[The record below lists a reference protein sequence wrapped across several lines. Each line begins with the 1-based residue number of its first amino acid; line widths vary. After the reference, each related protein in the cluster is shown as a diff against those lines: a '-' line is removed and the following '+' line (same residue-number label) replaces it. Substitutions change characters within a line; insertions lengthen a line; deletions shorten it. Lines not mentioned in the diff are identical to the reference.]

1 MAGQQICLKWNSFQ
15 SNIVTSFEN
24 LWEEEGLV
32 DVTLASD
39 GQCIRAHKV
48 ILSACSPFFRRV
60 FQSNPCQHPVI
71 ILQDVHFTELESL
84 LCFVYKGEVNIEQ
97 ENLPALLRAAETLQ
111 IRGLSGASEQLREKL
126 GVSGTKEQLTPS
138 HSPQDGPPPMKRQ
151 RNLQQ
156 SQSPPLPDTPLA
168 LTPTSR
174 PIRSRHPSTS
184 SVEPWEQPQQPGEP
198 EYPPKVE
205 PRDSESCS
213 PVPHS
218 MTVEESL
225 DNSTDGSGATT
236 LDLAQTQ
243 GKLASLDASHIKGEA
258 DESGLD
264 LLLLPY
270 QKLPY
275 ACLLPRAQVLATW
288 AKARTLEQLAC
299 DLMKILFST
308 EERILCNVNGKMG
321 KRQFNVHK
329 IQLIRE
335 VLHFFSNLPPS
346 EFEEQWKSC
355 VTKIDTANRGLKRNL
370 VLRGRKAT
378 CSLDGSIR
386 RGIFSSSLWYL
397 YIKILEGENI
407 SSTGNFTV
415 LKQFLVQYTS
425 LSFLQ
430 YTSGVQFNPSYPSTA
445 GTIAFGLTEPS
456 SKNFP
461 YPPFPCPFC
470 DRAYTSWGFR
480 RRHIKAV
487 HTQSPSLS
495 CKWCLQVLPSHSDWE
510 QHVMSE
516 HNLSAEDAHKGLLIL
531 EEAHM
536 VLQIPNPTRL
546 DTFVSMIKKSSAN
559 NDSNSENCSTS
570 GTNLKNKV

>member
-48 ILSACSPFFRRV
+48 ILSACSPFFRKV

-97 ENLPALLRAAETLQ
+97 DNLPALLRAAETLQ
-111 IRGLSGASEQLREKL
+111 IRGLSGASEQVKEKMA
-126 GVSGTKEQLTPS
+126 VCTKKSALISSQES
-138 HSPQDGPPPMKRQ
+138 SQDGPPPVKRQ
-151 RNLQQ
+151 RSLQR

-184 SVEPWEQPQQPGEP
+184 SVEPWEHPQQPNEP
-198 EYPPKVE
+198 EFPPKVE
-205 PRDSESCS
+205 PRDNESCS
-213 PVPHS
+213 PSPHLLS
-218 MTVEESL
+218 VEEPL
-225 DNSTDGSGATT
+225 EDSTDVSLGTT

-243 GKLASLDASHIKGEA
+243 GKLAGSDASQMKGFSKSEGSTFLA
-258 DESGLD
+258 DPNYD
-264 LLLLPY
+264 P
-270 QKLPY
+270 
-275 ACLLPRAQVLATW
+275 
-288 AKARTLEQLAC
+288 
-299 DLMKILFST
+299 
-308 EERILCNVNGKMG
+308 
-321 KRQFNVHK
+321 
-329 IQLIRE
+329 IQ
-335 VLHFFSNLPPS
+335 
-346 EFEEQWKSC
+346 
-355 VTKIDTANRGLKRNL
+355 A
-370 VLRGRKAT
+370 
-378 CSLDGSIR
+378 
-386 RGIFSSSLWYL
+386 
-397 YIKILEGENI
+397 
-407 SSTGNFTV
+407 
-415 LKQFLVQYTS
+415 
-425 LSFLQ
+425 
-430 YTSGVQFNPSYPSTA
+430 
-445 GTIAFGLTEPS
+445 

-487 HTQSPSLS
+487 HTQSPRLS
-495 CKWCLQVLPSHSDWE
+495 CKWCLQVLPSHNDWE

-516 HNLSAEDAHKGLLIL
+516 HNLSPGDAHNGLLIL

-546 DTFVSMIKKSSAN
+546 DTFVSMIKKSSN
-559 NDSNSENCSTS
+559 NDADKSSVS
-570 GTNLKNKV
+570 GTSQDPEAANETPKTGT

>member
-15 SNIVTSFEN
+15 SNIVTSFES

-111 IRGLSGASEQLREKL
+111 IRGLSGASEQVKEKM
-126 GVSGTKEQLTPS
+126 GVCSTKKGTLPPPQES
-138 HSPQDGPPPMKRQ
+138 SPDGPPPVKRQ
-151 RNLQQ
+151 RSLQQ

-184 SVEPWEQPQQPGEP
+184 SVEPWEQPQQPNEP
-198 EYPPKVE
+198 EVPPKVE
-205 PRDSESCS
+205 PRDSESGS
-213 PVPHS
+213 PSPHLLA
-218 MTVEESL
+218 VEEAL
-225 DNSTDGSGATT
+225 EDSTDGSLGTT
-236 LDLAQTQ
+236 LDLAQAQ
-243 GKLASLDASHIKGEA
+243 GKLTGSDSSQMKGYSKSESSFHA
-258 DESGLD
+258 D
-264 LLLLPY
+264 
-270 QKLPY
+270 
-275 ACLLPRAQVLATW
+275 
-288 AKARTLEQLAC
+288 
-299 DLMKILFST
+299 
-308 EERILCNVNGKMG
+308 
-321 KRQFNVHK
+321 
-329 IQLIRE
+329 
-335 VLHFFSNLPPS
+335 
-346 EFEEQWKSC
+346 
-355 VTKIDTANRGLKRNL
+355 
-370 VLRGRKAT
+370 
-378 CSLDGSIR
+378 
-386 RGIFSSSLWYL
+386 
-397 YIKILEGENI
+397 
-407 SSTGNFTV
+407 
-415 LKQFLVQYTS
+415 
-425 LSFLQ
+425 LSYDPTQ
-430 YTSGVQFNPSYPSTA
+430 A
-445 GTIAFGLTEPS
+445 

-487 HTQSPSLS
+487 HTQSPRLS

-516 HNLSAEDAHKGLLIL
+516 HNLSPGDAHNGLLIL

-546 DTFVSMIKKSSAN
+546 DTFVSMIKKSGS
-559 NDSNSENCSTS
+559 SEADKSS
-570 GTNLKNKV
+570 GSGSSQDPETTLNPTKTGT

>member
-1 MAGQQICLKWNSFQ
+1 MTGQQICLKWNSFQ
-15 SNIVTSFEN
+15 SNIVTSFES

-111 IRGLSGASEQLREKL
+111 IRGLSGASEQM
-126 GVSGTKEQLTPS
+126 GVSSKKE
-138 HSPQDGPPPMKRQ
+138 SPTSESPLDDAPPLKRQ

-184 SVEPWEQPQQPGEP
+184 SVEPWEQPQQPYEP

-205 PRDSESCS
+205 PRDNESSS
-213 PVPHS
+213 PPLHAV
-218 MTVEESL
+218 TVEEPH
-225 DNSTDGSGATT
+225 DDSTDVSLGTT
-236 LDLAQTQ
+236 LDTAHTQ
-243 GKLASLDASHIKGEA
+243 GKLTVLDKSQIKGEA

-321 KRQFNVHK
+321 KRQFNVYK

-335 VLHFFSNLPPS
+335 VLHFFSNLPPA

-378 CSLDGSIR
+378 SPFSKSLC
-386 RGIFSSSLWYL
+386 
-397 YIKILEGENI
+397 
-407 SSTGNFTV
+407 T
-415 LKQFLVQYTS
+415 
-425 LSFLQ
+425 
-430 YTSGVQFNPSYPSTA
+430 
-445 GTIAFGLTEPS
+445 
-456 SKNFP
+456 
-461 YPPFPCPFC
+461 
-470 DRAYTSWGFR
+470 
-480 RRHIKAV
+480 H
-487 HTQSPSLS
+487 
-495 CKWCLQVLPSHSDWE
+495 
-510 QHVMSE
+510 
-516 HNLSAEDAHKGLLIL
+516 
-531 EEAHM
+531 
-536 VLQIPNPTRL
+536 L
-546 DTFVSMIKKSSAN
+546 DFA
-559 NDSNSENCSTS
+559 
-570 GTNLKNKV
+570 